1 MKKYVLKN
9 NKGFTMIEML
19 LSLSFLLVILA
30 LVPLLIKSLYL
41 FKDNAMDDLRILN

>member
-19 LSLSFLLVILA
+19 LSLSFLLIILA
-30 LVPLLIKSLYL
+30 LIPLLIKSLYL
-41 FKDNAMDDLRILN
+41 FK

>member
-19 LSLSFLLVILA
+19 LTLSLLLIILA
-30 LVPLLIKSLYL
+30 
-41 FKDNAMDDLRILN
+41 